1 MPPRKRKGKARKAKG
16 GDGDIEKPASLEFPE
31 SGKLCMDMFTKLIK
45 HQIISSNKVGELQL
59 STEEAPDIDQ
69 ELLEAQSTI
78 ERLAKKYLVSS
89 LQHYSRML

>member
-16 GDGDIEKPASLEFPE
+16 GGGGDIEKLASLEFSE
-31 SGKLCMDMFTKLIK
+31 SGKLWTCLQLLIK

-89 LQHYSRML
+89 LQH